1 MGNGDYRKKFLVTC
15 DVLMAGFARL
25 ADGWGEYEEHQNITT
40 TIALD
45 SGTIPHRNHDGS
57 DDLSAVVEKIS

>member
-1 MGNGDYRKKFLVTC
+1 
-15 DVLMAGFARL
+15 MAGFARL